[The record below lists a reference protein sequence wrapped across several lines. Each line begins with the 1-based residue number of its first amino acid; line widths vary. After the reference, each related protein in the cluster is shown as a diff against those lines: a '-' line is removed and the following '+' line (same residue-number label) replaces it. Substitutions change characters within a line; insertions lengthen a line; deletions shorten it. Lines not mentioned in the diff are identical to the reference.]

1 MNRIKRALR
10 SLLAGGAAVVFLAG
24 PAHAGESVAQEG
36 GWGVLA
42 GLGTLIYSPAK
53 VVYATCGLVFGGAAW
68 GLSGGDRQVLDAVV
82 TPAVRGDYV
91 LLPQHLRGQQ
101 RLEFFGRDPRY
112 DSYDPVDVAADR
124 PAIQEEPF

>member
-1 MNRIKRALR
+1 MHRIVRALR
-10 SLLAGGAAVVFLAG
+10 PLLAGGAAVVFLAG
-24 PAHAGESVAQEG
+24 PAKAEESVAQEG

-42 GLGTLIYSPAK
+42 GIGTLIYSPVK
-53 VVYATCGLVFGGAAW
+53 VVYATCGLIFGGAAW
-68 GLSGGDRQVLDAVV
+68 GLSGGDRDVLDAVV

-112 DSYDPVDVAADR
+112 DTDPVDVAADR
-124 PAIQEEPF
+124 PEIQEEPF